1 MNQHPTQAEQLARH
15 LRRREMTTMQM
26 LYLGISVS
34 PWKRLTETS
43 TYLRPGEQ
51 LVKGKDGEGRVTY
64 RIRKAA

>member
-1 MNQHPTQAEQLARH
+1 MNQHKTQAERLAVH
-15 LRRREMTTMQM
+15 LRKRAHTTMDM
-26 LYLGISVS
+26 LQLGVSVA
-34 PWKRLTETS
+34 PWKRLTESS